1 MIVLQHHLSYNKV
14 GATISK
20 ITAMLL
26 SSEETSK
33 ILCTIDL
40 VYKFAFVFQEVTLSN
55 KV

>member
-1 MIVLQHHLSYNKV
+1 MSYNKV

-33 ILCTIDL
+33 ILCTNDL
-40 VYKFAFVFQEVTLSN
+40 ACKFAFVYQEVTSSN
-55 KV
+55 KL